1 MKKTEKINRS
11 RKTLKQILSNEWDTS
26 TIPEYSDAEIEKIY
40 FNNENPYKQ
49 FGLGFNCNIF
59 LNHNILTDY
68 RLLVLYVN
76 FKENDKSSQKINDTI
91 RDKIKLL
98 YDEKYLNPCDSILML
113 VDESI
118 SESINK
124 YIHTLNIE
132 LQTELNSHG
141 LTKEIIEQMDKN
153 KITLG
158 EEISLKHFKNVHC
171 LDINSVTNNLLK
183 HSLMP
188 SHEIIRDKKTIDE
201 ILEKCNCNINQL
213 PVIINTDV
221 MAKLNRMVNG
231 DIIQITRKSIKCGDS
246 LFYRV
251 CK

>member
-1 MKKTEKINRS
+1 
-11 RKTLKQILSNEWDTS
+11 
-26 TIPEYSDAEIEKIY
+26 
-40 FNNENPYKQ
+40 
-49 FGLGFNCNIF
+49 
-59 LNHNILTDY
+59 
-68 RLLVLYVN
+68 
-76 FKENDKSSQKINDTI
+76 
-91 RDKIKLL
+91 
-98 YDEKYLNPCDSILML
+98 ML

-141 LTKEIIEQMDKN
+141 LTKEIIEEMDKN
-153 KITLG
+153 KLTLG

-183 HSLMP
+183 HSLIP
-188 SHEIIRDKKTIDE
+188 KHEIIRDKKTIDE

-231 DIIQITRKSIKCGDS
+231 DIIKITRKSIKCGDS